1 MDQTWQIIVS
11 VVTAFAAIVALVIS
25 IIQISKSNKQ
35 SLFERRLNAYLKIRW
50 LKSLCDENNSLK
62 ENYLKEAKEGPILVL
77 DMLFSC
83 MTNNSYL
90 EEIQP
95 VINHVLEPEWQR
107 KYLFKIEE
115 LRSLCEEVRLIFPE
129 NIGYSL
135 ADFIFYYEETLVS
148 MYKYQIALNHLE
160 KECKELNRPLPTDD
174 SLENNCRSVVVK
186 NIEGTFELSE
196 RLFKEG
202 TLEKAKKVIKL

>member
-1 MDQTWQIIVS
+1 MGQTWQIIVS
-11 VVTAFAAIVALVIS
+11 VVTAIAAIVALVIS
-25 IIQISKSNKQ
+25 VIQISKSNKQ

-50 LKSLCDENNSLK
+50 LKALCDENNSFN
-62 ENYLKEAKEGPILVL
+62 ENYLKEAKEGPVLVL
-77 DMLFSC
+77 DIFSC

-95 VINHVLEPEWQR
+95 VINHVLELEWQR
-107 KYLFKIEE
+107 KYLLKIEE

-135 ADFIFYYEETLVS
+135 ADFIFYYEEMLVS

-160 KECKELNRPLPTDD
+160 KESKELNRPLPTDD
-174 SLENNCRSVVVK
+174 SLENNCRSVVVR

-196 RLFKEG
+196 RIFKEG
-202 TLEKAKKVIKL
+202 TLEKAKKAIKL

>member
-1 MDQTWQIIVS
+1 MGQTWQIIVS
-11 VVTAFAAIVALVIS
+11 VVTAIAAIVALVIS
-25 IIQISKSNKQ
+25 VIQISKSNKQ

-50 LKSLCDENNSLK
+50 LKALCDENNSFN
-62 ENYLKEAKEGPILVL
+62 ENYLKEAKEGPVLVL
-77 DMLFSC
+77 DNFSC

-95 VINHVLEPEWQR
+95 VINHVLELEWQR

-135 ADFIFYYEETLVS
+135 ADFIFYYEEMLVS

-160 KECKELNRPLPTDD
+160 KESKELNRPLPTDD
-174 SLENNCRSVVVK
+174 SLENNCRSVVVR

-196 RLFKEG
+196 RIFKEG
-202 TLEKAKKVIKL
+202 TLEKAKKAIKL

>member
-1 MDQTWQIIVS
+1 MGQTWQIIVS
-11 VVTAFAAIVALVIS
+11 VVTAIAAIVALVIS
-25 IIQISKSNKQ
+25 VIQISKSNKQ

-50 LKSLCDENNSLK
+50 LKALCDENNSFN
-62 ENYLKEAKEGPILVL
+62 ENYLKEAKEGPVLVL
-77 DMLFSC
+77 DIFSC

-129 NIGYSL
+129 NFGYSL
-135 ADFIFYYEETLVS
+135 ADFIFYYEEMLVS

-160 KECKELNRPLPTDD
+160 KESKELNRPLPTDD
-174 SLENNCRSVVVK
+174 SLENNCRSVVVR

-196 RLFKEG
+196 RIFKEG
-202 TLEKAKKVIKL
+202 TLEKAKKAIKL